1 MPRANCILSNIFFK
15 YPTYEW
21 IAYIE
26 KEPLEAGPLK
36 RGEGFA
42 AAAVLRHWLGCALF
56 KISGLPDEKGRFQI
70 LHIHTVR
77 MREHQLLAEDVDI
90 AELAVETKNFSGA
103 ELEGLVRAAQST
115 AMNRHI
121 KVSPIISCWGEGKRE
136 NMWSLFWYVYF
147 QMDNVISA
155 PSILEEDC
163 LAFFHRL
170 LIMGGQCIFK

>member
-1 MPRANCILSNIFFK
+1 M
-15 YPTYEW
+15 
-21 IAYIE
+21 
-26 KEPLEAGPLK
+26 EAGPSR

-42 AAAVLRHWLGCALF
+42 AAAVLRHWLACPLF

-121 KVSPIISCWGEGKRE
+121 KVSPIISCWGKGKRE
-136 NMWSLFWYVYF
+136 NMWSLFLYVYF

-163 LAFFHRL
+163 LAFSIVCWLWEVSVSLTRKKL
-170 LIMGGQCIFK
+170 